1 MSEYITEIEKL
12 MEAKRIIEK
21 MTGNRFKYDQR
32 SSYIDS
38 DADQFIAIQMK
49 SEAALDGEYYNI
61 RFEAELKEA
70 GKPLNT
76 EQLMRLVYESGV
88 AYALVHKLS
97 EMEYHPT
104 PQNLEDFNE
113 FVHQQ
118 EESTQTDLFIMSQQ
132 M

>member
-1 MSEYITEIEKL
+1 MSEHITEIEKL

-21 MTGNRFKYDQR
+21 MTENRFKYDQR

-38 DADQFIAIQMK
+38 ETDQFIAIQMK
-49 SEAALDGEYYNI
+49 SEAALDGEYNNI

-70 GKPLNT
+70 GKPLNP
-76 EQLMRLVYESGV
+76 EQLLRLVFESSV
-88 AYALVHKLS
+88 AYALVNKLA
-97 EMEYHPT
+97 EMEYNPT

-118 EESTQTDLFIMSQQ
+118 EESTQTDGFIMNQQ